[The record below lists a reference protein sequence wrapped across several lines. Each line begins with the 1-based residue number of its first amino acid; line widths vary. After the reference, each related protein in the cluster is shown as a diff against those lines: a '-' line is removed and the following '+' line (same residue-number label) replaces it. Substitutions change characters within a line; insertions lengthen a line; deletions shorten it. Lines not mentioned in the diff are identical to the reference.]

1 MTEIPSSGMSLQIK
15 MQMTDIRSSLLI
27 NQPISPQGL
36 IVTNAPPECSC
47 VEARYASK
55 SKKAK
60 EADDPADA
68 EAEQGDIVGVLTGE
82 EVDVQEVP
90 GSAKAG
96 DQSGRVGAPGNC
108 HHGTNQAIVTMMLN
122 KAKIRQR
129 MRRILFSGCKDTLED
144 IGEKLDGEEN

>member
-36 IVTNAPPECSC
+36 IVTNAPPECSSM
-47 VEARYASK
+47 EARYASK

-68 EAEQGDIVGVLTGE
+68 EAEQGDIVGVLTGQ

-96 DQSGRVGAPGNC
+96 DQRLSGRGGHQV
-108 HHGTNQAIVTMMLN
+108 IVTMALT
-122 KAKIRQR
+122 RQ
-129 MRRILFSGCKDTLED
+129 LSL
-144 IGEKLDGEEN
+144 